1 MEDRRK
7 GGGEQTMRVAQENA
21 GRLAK
26 KMKREEGRIVDLTQ
40 FVGNH
45 KGFLFR
51 A

>member
-7 GGGEQTMRVAQENA
+7 GEGEQTMRVAQENA

-26 KMKREEGRIVDLTQ
+26 KMKREEGRIVETTQ